1 MARAPVARVS
11 SVKLVM
17 TLRTRDHA
25 DLVDAHLTYHLSAG
39 VDFVLVFDH
48 RSEDGTRE
56 ILDRFA
62 REGYARVVRKDD
74 ERYQVGVWIQELAEL
89 AHDHKPDWVLASD
102 ADEFWWPSGGN
113 LKDVLGAIPSRYGV
127 LHCPWRHFAPRPDDS
142 SFFAERMTVR
152 LAAGNPWTRPEDPFK
167 GQVSVAYRDDRSVR
181 VRGGNHDV
189 ESVFAVLRGWY
200 PIELLHFPLRTAAQ
214 AERKYRQW
222 DEVLEVPG
230 SVGMPVVA
238 GIGAVRRGRFEEHY
252 GQYVVDDARLAEGS
266 AAGTMTV
273 DTRVRDTLR
282 LLAGDHE
289 VALPAAPSFPPPG
302 SAPSLEFPS
311 PTLEHEVALAADVSE
326 LRDSA
331 ERVLQRVA
339 ELERRLAE
347 AERRTPRR
355 LAARLAAG
363 RETRAHR

>member
-1 MARAPVARVS
+1 
-11 SVKLVM
+11 M

-25 DLVDAHLTYHLSAG
+25 DIVEAHLTYHLSAG

-62 REGYARVVRKDD
+62 REGYARVVHKDD
-74 ERYQVGVWIQELAEL
+74 ERYRMGVWIHELAEL
-89 AHDHKPDWVLASD
+89 AHDHEPDWVLASD

-113 LKDVLGAIPSRYGV
+113 LKDVLGAIPPRYGV
-127 LHCPWRHFAPRPDDS
+127 LHCPWRHFAPRPEDG
-142 SFFAERMTVR
+142 SFFAERMVVR
-152 LAAGNPWTRPEDPFK
+152 LAARNPWTRPEDPFK

-230 SVGMPVVA
+230 SVGEAVDA
-238 GIGAVRRGRFEEHY
+238 GIASVKGGRFEDHY
-252 GQYVVDDARLAEGS
+252 RQYVVDEARLAEDS
-266 AAGTMTV
+266 AAGTMAV
-273 DTRVRDTLR
+273 DTRVRDALR
-282 LLAGDHE
+282 LLAGDPG
-289 VALPAAPSFPPPG
+289 VALPAAPWFPSPG

-311 PTLEHEVALAADVSE
+311 PTLEHEVALAVDVFE

-331 ERVLQRVA
+331 ERVQQRVA
-339 ELERRLAE
+339 ELERRLTE

-355 LAARLAAG
+355 LAARLAPGSKA
-363 RETRAHR
+363 RAHR